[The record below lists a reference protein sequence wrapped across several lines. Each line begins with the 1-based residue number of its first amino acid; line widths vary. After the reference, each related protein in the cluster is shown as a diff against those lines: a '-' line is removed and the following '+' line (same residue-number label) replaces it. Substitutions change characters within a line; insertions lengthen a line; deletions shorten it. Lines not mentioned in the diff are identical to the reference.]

1 MSVKIGLIG
10 LGMIGRD
17 HLKRFHHV
25 ISGAQVTAVCD
36 INRATADA
44 VASEYGITAFYDAE
58 EMINAE
64 TVDAIFI
71 CSIGPVHK
79 AQILAAFNA
88 GKPVFCEKP
97 LTPTAE
103 ESREII
109 DAEVKAGKR
118 LLQLGFM
125 RRFDPGY
132 QALKQAIDDGAPGEI
147 MLIHCAHRNP
157 SVPENYSL
165 EMAIND
171 SATHEIDIIRYLL
184 DENIVSVRVDKP
196 RKKTSRALPHL
207 QDPLIVIF
215 ETESGVRI
223 DDELFVNCHYGYD
236 IRCEVI
242 GENSI
247 AALTEQQLVST
258 RSTNGNA
265 QHIAQSCMERFATA
279 YDREVQHFVNRVGAG
294 LEMSGP
300 SSWDGYVV
308 ALVCDAGLA
317 SLRDGEK
324 HEVVIPQQPALYRH
338 QSSSPQA

>member
-1 MSVKIGLIG
+1 MTVKIGLIG

-17 HLKRFHHV
+17 HLKRFHNV
-25 ISGAQVTAVCD
+25 ISGAEVTAVCD
-36 INRATADA
+36 INRAAADA
-44 VASEYGITAFYDAE
+44 VASEYGATAFYDAE
-58 EMINAE
+58 EMIHSE
-64 TVDAIFI
+64 LVDAVFI

-79 AQILAAFNA
+79 TQILAAFNA

-97 LTPTAE
+97 LTPTAD

-109 DAEVKAGKR
+109 EAEVKAGKR

-132 QALKQAIDDGAPGEI
+132 QALKQSIESGEPGDV

-157 SVPENYSL
+157 SVPESYTL

-184 DENIVSVRVDKP
+184 NENITSVRVDKP

-236 IRCEVI
+236 IRCEVV
-242 GENSI
+242 GENAVI
-247 AALTEQQLVST
+247 ALNEQQLINT
-258 RSTNGNA
+258 RSLHGNA
-265 QHIAQSCMERFATA
+265 HHIAQSCMERFATA
-279 YDREVQHFVNRVGAG
+279 YDREVQHFVDSVRDGC
-294 LEMSGP
+294 EMSGP

-317 SLRDGEK
+317 SLKDGEK
-324 HEVVIPQQPALYRH
+324 HDVVIPQQPSLYR
-338 QSSSPQA
+338 

>member
-1 MSVKIGLIG
+1 MTVKIGLIG

-17 HLKRFHHV
+17 HLKRFNNV

-36 INRATADA
+36 INHAAADA
-44 VASEYGITAFYDAE
+44 VASEFGTTAFYDAE
-58 EMINAE
+58 EMIHSE
-64 TVDAIFI
+64 LVDAVFI

-97 LTPTAE
+97 LTPTAD
-103 ESREII
+103 ESKEII

-132 QALKQAIDDGAPGEI
+132 QALKQSIDGGELGDI

-157 SVPENYSL
+157 SVPESYTL
-165 EMAIND
+165 EMAVND

-184 DENIVSVRVDKP
+184 NENITSVRVDKP

-242 GENSI
+242 GENAI
-247 AALTEQQLVST
+247 AALTEQQFIST
-258 RSTNGNA
+258 RSLNGNA
-265 QHIAQSCMERFATA
+265 HHIAQSCMERFATA
-279 YDREVQHFVNRVGAG
+279 YDREVQHFVDSVRDGR
-294 LEMSGP
+294 EMSGP

-317 SLRDGEK
+317 SLQDGEK
-324 HEVVIPQQPALYRH
+324 HQVVIPEQPTLYR
-338 QSSSPQA
+338 

>member
-1 MSVKIGLIG
+1 MTVKIGLIG

-17 HLKRFHHV
+17 HLQRFNNV
-25 ISGAQVTAVCD
+25 ITGAQVTAVCD
-36 INRATADA
+36 INRAAADA
-44 VASEYGITAFYDAE
+44 VAAEYHATAFYDADE
-58 EMINAE
+58 LINSDQ
-64 TVDAIFI
+64 VDAIFI

-79 AQILAAFNA
+79 AQILSAFKA

-97 LTPTAE
+97 LTPTAD
-103 ESREII
+103 ESQEII
-109 DAEVKAGKR
+109 AAEVAAGKR

-132 QALKQAIDDGAPGEI
+132 QALKQTIDGGELGEI

-157 SVPENYSL
+157 SVPESYTL
-165 EMAIND
+165 EMAVND

-184 DENIVSVRVDKP
+184 NENIVSVRVDKP
-196 RKKTSRALPHL
+196 RKKTSRAYPHL

-223 DDELFVNCHYGYD
+223 DDELFVNCNYGYD

-242 GENSI
+242 GENAISG
-247 AALTEQQLVST
+247 LTEQALTYT
-258 RSTNGNA
+258 RSPNGVSR
-265 QHIAQSCMERFATA
+265 HISQSCMERFATA
-279 YDREVQHFVNRVGAG
+279 YDREVQNFVDNISRGSA
-294 LEMSGP
+294 MTGP

-317 SLRDGEK
+317 SLKDGQK
-324 HEVVIPQQPALYRH
+324 HDVTIPECPALYL
-338 QSSSPQA
+338 A

>member
-1 MSVKIGLIG
+1 MTVKIGLIG

-17 HLKRFHHV
+17 HLQRFNNV
-25 ISGAQVTAVCD
+25 ITGAQVTAVCD
-36 INRATADA
+36 INRAAADA
-44 VASEYGITAFYDAE
+44 VAAEYNATAFYDADE
-58 EMINAE
+58 LINSDQ
-64 TVDAIFI
+64 VDAIFI

-79 AQILAAFNA
+79 AQILSAFKV

-97 LTPTAE
+97 LTPTAN
-103 ESREII
+103 ESQEII
-109 DAEVKAGKR
+109 AAEVAAGKR

-132 QALKQAIDDGAPGEI
+132 QALKQTIASGELGEI

-157 SVPENYSL
+157 SVPESYTL
-165 EMAIND
+165 EMAVND

-184 DENIVSVRVDKP
+184 NENIVSVRVDKP
-196 RKKTSRALPHL
+196 RKKTSRAYPHL

-223 DDELFVNCHYGYD
+223 DDELFVNCNYGYD

-242 GENSI
+242 GENAISG
-247 AALTEQQLVST
+247 LTEQALTYT
-258 RSTNGNA
+258 RSPNGVSR
-265 QHIAQSCMERFATA
+265 HISQSCMERFATA
-279 YDREVQHFVNRVGAG
+279 YDREVQNFVDNISRGSA
-294 LEMSGP
+294 MTGP

-317 SLRDGEK
+317 SLKDGQK
-324 HEVVIPQQPALYRH
+324 HDVTIPECPALYL
-338 QSSSPQA
+338 A

>member
-1 MSVKIGLIG
+1 MTVKIGLIG

-17 HLKRFHHV
+17 HLQRFNQV
-25 ISGAQVTAVCD
+25 ITGAKVTAVCD
-36 INRATADA
+36 INRTTADNLA
-44 VASEYGITAFYDAE
+44 AEYHATAFYHADE
-58 EMINAE
+58 LINSDL
-64 TVDAIFI
+64 VDAVFI
-71 CSIGPVHK
+71 CSVGPAHK
-79 AQILAAFNA
+79 AQILSAFNA

-97 LTPTAE
+97 LTPTAN

-109 DAEVKAGKR
+109 DAEVRSGRR

-132 QALKQAIDDGAPGEI
+132 QALKQVIRKGELGEI
-147 MLIHCAHRNP
+147 MLMHCAHRNP
-157 SVPENYSL
+157 SVPENYTI

-184 DENIVSVRVDKP
+184 NEDIVAVRVDKP
-196 RKKTSRALPHL
+196 RKKTRRAYAHL

-242 GENSI
+242 GENAI
-247 AALTEQQLVST
+247 AGLTEQALTCT
-258 RSTNGNA
+258 RSVAGMSH
-265 QHIAQSCMERFATA
+265 HIPHSCMERFATA
-279 YDREVQHFVNRVGAG
+279 YDREVQNFVDNISRGE
-294 LEMSGP
+294 EMSGP
-300 SSWDGYVV
+300 SAWDGYVV

-317 SLRDGEK
+317 SLKDGQR
-324 HEVVIPQQPALYRH
+324 HDVVIPECPALY
-338 QSSSPQA
+338 A

>member
-1 MSVKIGLIG
+1 MTVKIGLIG

-17 HLKRFHHV
+17 HLKRFHNV
-25 ISGAQVTAVCD
+25 ISGAEVTAVCD
-36 INRATADA
+36 INRAAADA
-44 VASEYGITAFYDAE
+44 VASEYGATAFYDAE
-58 EMINAE
+58 EMINSE
-64 TVDAIFI
+64 LVDAVFI

-79 AQILAAFNA
+79 TQILAAFNA

-97 LTPTAE
+97 LTPTAD

-109 DAEVKAGKR
+109 EAEVKAGKR

-132 QALKQAIDDGAPGEI
+132 QALKQSIESGEPGDV

-157 SVPENYSL
+157 SVPESYTL

-184 DENIVSVRVDKP
+184 NENITSVRVDKP

-236 IRCEVI
+236 IRCEVV
-242 GENSI
+242 GENAVI
-247 AALTEQQLVST
+247 ALNEQQLINT
-258 RSTNGNA
+258 RSLHGNA
-265 QHIAQSCMERFATA
+265 HHIAQSCMERFATA
-279 YDREVQHFVNRVGAG
+279 YDREVQHFVDSVRDGR
-294 LEMSGP
+294 EMSGP

-317 SLRDGEK
+317 SLKDGEK
-324 HEVVIPQQPALYRH
+324 HDVVIPEQPSLYR
-338 QSSSPQA
+338 

>member
-1 MSVKIGLIG
+1 MTVKIGLIG

-17 HLKRFHHV
+17 HLKRFHNV
-25 ISGAQVTAVCD
+25 ISGAEVTAVCD
-36 INRATADA
+36 INRAAADA
-44 VASEYGITAFYDAE
+44 VASEYGATAFYDAE
-58 EMINAE
+58 EMIHSE
-64 TVDAIFI
+64 LVDAVFI

-79 AQILAAFNA
+79 TQILAAFNA

-97 LTPTAE
+97 LTPTAD
-103 ESREII
+103 ESKEII
-109 DAEVKAGKR
+109 EAEVKAGKR

-125 RRFDPGY
+125 RRFDSGY
-132 QALKQAIDDGAPGEI
+132 QALKHAIDSGEPGDV

-157 SVPENYSL
+157 SVPESYTL

-184 DENIVSVRVDKP
+184 NENITSVRVDKP

-236 IRCEVI
+236 IRCEVV
-242 GENSI
+242 GENAVI
-247 AALTEQQLVST
+247 ALNEQQLINT
-258 RSTNGNA
+258 RSLHGNA
-265 QHIAQSCMERFATA
+265 HHIAQSCMERFATA
-279 YDREVQHFVNRVGAG
+279 YDREVQHFVDSVRDGR
-294 LEMSGP
+294 EMSGP

-317 SLRDGEK
+317 SLKDGEK
-324 HEVVIPQQPALYRH
+324 HDVVIPQQPSLYR
-338 QSSSPQA
+338 

>member
-1 MSVKIGLIG
+1 MNAKIGLIG

-17 HLKRFHHV
+17 HLKRFKNV
-25 ISGAQVTAVCD
+25 ITGAQVTAVCD
-36 INRATADA
+36 INRSAADA
-44 VASEYGITAFYDAE
+44 VAKEYGATAFYDAE
-58 EMINAE
+58 EMINSDLI
-64 TVDAIFI
+64 DAVFI

-79 AQILAAFNA
+79 AQIMAAFKA

-97 LTPTAE
+97 LTPTAD
-103 ESREII
+103 ESKEII
-109 DAEVKAGKR
+109 DAEVRAGKR

-132 QALKQAIDDGAPGEI
+132 QALKTSIDGGGLGEI

-157 SVPENYSL
+157 SVPESYTL
-165 EMAIND
+165 EMAVND

-184 DENIVSVRVDKP
+184 NENITSVRVDRP

-242 GENSI
+242 GENAI
-247 AALTEQQLVST
+247 AALNEQQLITT
-258 RSTNGNA
+258 RSINGSA

-279 YDREVQHFVNRVGAG
+279 YDREVQTFIDHVNDGRQ
-294 LEMSGP
+294 MTGP

-317 SLRDGEK
+317 SLKDGEK
-324 HEVVIPQQPALYRH
+324 HDVIIPSQPALY
-338 QSSSPQA
+338 Q

>member
-1 MSVKIGLIG
+1 MTVKIGLIG

-17 HLKRFHHV
+17 HLKRFHNV
-25 ISGAQVTAVCD
+25 ISGAEVTAVCD
-36 INRATADA
+36 INRAAADA
-44 VASEYGITAFYDAE
+44 VASEYGATAFYDAE
-58 EMINAE
+58 EMIHSE
-64 TVDAIFI
+64 LVDAVFI

-79 AQILAAFNA
+79 TQILAAFNA

-97 LTPTAE
+97 LTPTAD
-103 ESREII
+103 ESKEII
-109 DAEVKAGKR
+109 EAEVKAGKR

-132 QALKQAIDDGAPGEI
+132 QALKHAIDSGEPGDV

-157 SVPENYSL
+157 SVPESYTL

-184 DENIVSVRVDKP
+184 NENITSVRVDKP
-196 RKKTSRALPHL
+196 LKKTSRALPHL

-236 IRCEVI
+236 IRCEVV
-242 GENSI
+242 GENAVI
-247 AALTEQQLVST
+247 ALNEQQLINT
-258 RSTNGNA
+258 RSLHGNA
-265 QHIAQSCMERFATA
+265 HHIAQSCMERFATA
-279 YDREVQHFVNRVGAG
+279 YDREVQHFVDSVRDGR
-294 LEMSGP
+294 EMSGP

-317 SLRDGEK
+317 SLKDGEK
-324 HEVVIPQQPALYRH
+324 HDVVIPQQPSLYR
-338 QSSSPQA
+338 

>member
-1 MSVKIGLIG
+1 MTVKIGLIG

-17 HLKRFHHV
+17 HLKRFNNV

-36 INRATADA
+36 INHAAADA
-44 VASEYGITAFYDAE
+44 VASEFGATAFYDAE
-58 EMINAE
+58 EMIHSE
-64 TVDAIFI
+64 LVDAVFI

-97 LTPTAE
+97 LTPTAD
-103 ESREII
+103 ESKEII

-132 QALKQAIDDGAPGEI
+132 QALKQSIDGGELGDI

-157 SVPENYSL
+157 SVPESYTL
-165 EMAIND
+165 EMAVND

-184 DENIVSVRVDKP
+184 NENITSVRVDKP

-242 GENSI
+242 GENAI
-247 AALTEQQLVST
+247 AALTEQQFIST
-258 RSTNGNA
+258 RSLNGNA
-265 QHIAQSCMERFATA
+265 HHIAQSCMERFATA
-279 YDREVQHFVNRVGAG
+279 YDREVQHFVDSVHDGR
-294 LEMSGP
+294 EMSGP

-317 SLRDGEK
+317 SLQDGEK
-324 HEVVIPQQPALYRH
+324 HQVVIPEQPTLYR
-338 QSSSPQA
+338 

>member
-1 MSVKIGLIG
+1 MTVKIGLIG

-17 HLKRFHHV
+17 HLKRFND
-25 ISGAQVTAVCD
+25 IITGAKVTAVCD
-36 INRATADA
+36 INHAAADA
-44 VASEYGITAFYDAE
+44 IASEYNATAFYDAE
-58 EMINAE
+58 AMINSDQ
-64 TVDAIFI
+64 VDAVFI
-71 CSIGPVHK
+71 CSIGPAHK

-97 LTPTAE
+97 LTPTAD

-132 QALKQAIDDGAPGEI
+132 QALKQVIDSGELGDI

-157 SVPENYSL
+157 SVPESYTL

-171 SATHEIDIIRYLL
+171 SATHEIDIVRYLL
-184 DENIVSVRVDKP
+184 NENIISVRVDKP
-196 RKKTSRALPHL
+196 RKKTRRALPHL

-215 ETESGVRI
+215 ETESGVRV

-242 GENSI
+242 GENAI
-247 AALTEQQLVST
+247 AALNEQQLIGT
-258 RSTNGNA
+258 RSLKGHA
-265 QHIAQSCMERFATA
+265 QHIAQSCMERFTTA
-279 YDREVQHFVNRVGAG
+279 YDREVQHFIDNIHSGK
-294 LEMSGP
+294 EMSGP

-317 SLRDGEK
+317 SLKDGEK
-324 HEVVIPQQPALYRH
+324 HDVLIPQRPAVYR
-338 QSSSPQA
+338 

>member
-1 MSVKIGLIG
+1 MTVKIGLIG

-17 HLKRFHHV
+17 HLKRFQHV

-36 INRATADA
+36 INHTTADA
-44 VASEYGITAFYDAE
+44 VANEFGATAFYDAE
-58 EMINAE
+58 EMINSE
-64 TVDAIFI
+64 LVDAVFI

-97 LTPTAE
+97 LTPTAD
-103 ESREII
+103 ESKEII

-132 QALKQAIDDGAPGEI
+132 QALKQSIEGGALGDI

-157 SVPENYSL
+157 SVPESYTL
-165 EMAIND
+165 EMAVND

-184 DENIVSVRVDKP
+184 NENITSVRVDKP
-196 RKKTSRALPHL
+196 RKKTRRALPHL

-242 GENSI
+242 GENAI
-247 AALTEQQLVST
+247 AALTEQQFIST
-258 RSTNGNA
+258 RSLNGNA

-279 YDREVQHFVNRVGAG
+279 YDREVQHFVDSVRDGR
-294 LEMSGP
+294 EMSGP

-317 SLRDGEK
+317 SLKDGEK
-324 HEVVIPQQPALYRH
+324 HDVVIPEQPALYR
-338 QSSSPQA
+338 

>member
-1 MSVKIGLIG
+1 MSVNIGLIG

-17 HLKRFHHV
+17 HLKRFKDV
-25 ISGAQVTAVCD
+25 ISNATVTAVCD
-36 INRATADA
+36 INQQVADNIA
-44 VASEYGITAFYDAE
+44 QEYQATAFYDAI
-58 EMINAE
+58 EMINSDLI
-64 TVDAIFI
+64 DAVFI

-79 AQILAAFNA
+79 EQILAAIKA
-88 GKPVFCEKP
+88 GKPIFCEKP
-97 LTPTAE
+97 LTPTAA
-103 ESREII
+103 ESQAII
-109 DAEVKAGKR
+109 EAEVKAGKR

-132 QALKQAIDDGAPGEI
+132 QALKQSIATGELGEI
-147 MLIHCAHRNP
+147 LLMHCAHRNP
-157 SVPENYSL
+157 SVPESYTL

-184 DENIVSVRVDKP
+184 EENIVSVRIDLPGKKP
-196 RKKTSRALPHL
+196 RRALPHL

-242 GENSI
+242 GENAI
-247 AALTEQQLVST
+247 ASLTEQALTVT
-258 RSTNGNA
+258 RSASGVGR
-265 QHIAQSCMERFATA
+265 HFAQSCMERFATA
-279 YDREVQHFVNRVGAG
+279 YDREVQNFIDRVSSGS
-294 LEMSGP
+294 EMTGP

-317 SLRDGEK
+317 SLKDGLK
-324 HEVVIPQQPALYRH
+324 HDVVIPACPALY
-338 QSSSPQA
+338 Q

>member
-1 MSVKIGLIG
+1 MTVKIGLIG

-17 HLKRFHHV
+17 HLKRFHNV
-25 ISGAQVTAVCD
+25 ISGAEVTAVCD
-36 INRATADA
+36 INRAAADA
-44 VASEYGITAFYDAE
+44 VASEYGATAFYDAE
-58 EMINAE
+58 EMINSE
-64 TVDAIFI
+64 LVDAVFI

-79 AQILAAFNA
+79 TQILAAFNA

-97 LTPTAE
+97 LTPTAD

-109 DAEVKAGKR
+109 EAEVKAGKR

-132 QALKQAIDDGAPGEI
+132 QALKQSIESGEPGDV

-157 SVPENYSL
+157 SVPESYTL

-184 DENIVSVRVDKP
+184 NENITSVRVDKP

-236 IRCEVI
+236 IRCEVV
-242 GENSI
+242 GESAVI
-247 AALTEQQLVST
+247 ALNEQQLINT
-258 RSTNGNA
+258 RSLHGNA
-265 QHIAQSCMERFATA
+265 HHIAQSCMERFATA
-279 YDREVQHFVNRVGAG
+279 YDREVQHFVDSVRDGR
-294 LEMSGP
+294 EMSGP

-317 SLRDGEK
+317 SLKDGEK
-324 HEVVIPQQPALYRH
+324 HDVVIPEQPSLYR
-338 QSSSPQA
+338 